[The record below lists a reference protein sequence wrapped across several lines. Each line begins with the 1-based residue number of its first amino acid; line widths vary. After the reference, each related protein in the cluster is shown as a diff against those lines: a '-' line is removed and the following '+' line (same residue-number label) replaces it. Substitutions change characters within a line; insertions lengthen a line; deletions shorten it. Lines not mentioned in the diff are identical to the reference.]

1 MGSTAW
7 RWSLAMNLQS
17 TPLYKQFYFCYYVYK
32 MLKFILSLI
41 LPQLAGA
48 IGALFTVKA
57 IPTWYMYLNKPNFS
71 PPNWLFGPVW
81 LTLYLM
87 MGIALYLNWIKKTKQ
102 AKSNVRLFF
111 IHLFFN
117 FIWTPIFFGAKSL
130 STSLIV
136 IVIIWVMIIMMINN
150 FWKVN
155 KISAYLLITYLLL
168 VSFASLLNF
177 FVWKLN

>member
-1 MGSTAW
+1 MKLVF
-7 RWSLAMNLQS
+7 SL
-17 TPLYKQFYFCYYVYK
+17 F
-32 MLKFILSLI
+32 

-57 IPTWYMYLNKPNFS
+57 IPTWYATLNKPFFS
-71 PPNWLFGPVW
+71 PPNYLFGPVW
-81 LTLYLM
+81 LILYLM

-102 AKSNVRLFF
+102 AKFNVRLFF

-117 FIWTPIFFGAKSL
+117 AIWTPIFFGAKNL
-130 STSLIV
+130 FLALIIILIIWALIV
-136 IVIIWVMIIMMINN
+136 MMIFK

-155 KISAYLLITYLLL
+155 KVSSLLLIPYLVW
-168 VSFASLLNF
+168 VSFASLLNY